1 MGVAS
6 ATARSALTT
15 DALCA
20 LQAERNRL
28 TEKLSAQALA
38 HTRER
43 EAWHAQTQKLRE
55 QLDEHERGAAAFAAE
70 RRNMEKMMLAHTR
83 ERESWH
89 SQTLALRTQL
99 SEALRGAVPK
109 SLASSNGGPP
119 APPIRGAMPLS
130 AARDEAEMPIHV
142 SKPARAPAEMP
153 VPQRQGRPSA
163 TSGSGGEP
171 HSSPGASSDEPPVDQ
186 RVNER
191 GGDDAMVCARATRIS
206 SSVHKQPVI
215 GERALVAAAHCC
227 CDDVTV
233 VMGAMRRV
241 RAQKRLHEGSGL
253 HRRLAL
259 SLFTP
264 RSSQLGVAAIS
275 LRDHELGLPRLSR
288 ATCHPNNLMR
298 LASGTRLAR
307 TYATLAIC
315 ACAQPSKPS
324 LICSLLAR

>member
-43 EAWHAQTQKLRE
+43 EAWHAQTKKLRE

-163 TSGSGGEP
+163 ATSGSGGEP
-171 HSSPGASSDEPPVDQ
+171 HSSPGASSDEPPVAVPAPSASASTTPTRSPARSHAPSPPTSASQ
-186 RVNER
+186 GPTPPRSPAAVPTPPRSTGAR
-191 GGDDAMVCARATRIS
+191 GGPARPRR
-206 SSVHKQPVI
+206 PM
-215 GERALVAAAHCC
+215 GEM
-227 CDDVTV
+227 T
-233 VMGAMRRV
+233 
-241 RAQKRLHEGSGL
+241 E
-253 HRRLAL
+253 
-259 SLFTP
+259 
-264 RSSQLGVAAIS
+264 
-275 LRDHELGLPRLSR
+275 
-288 ATCHPNNLMR
+288 
-298 LASGTRLAR
+298 
-307 TYATLAIC
+307 
-315 ACAQPSKPS
+315 
-324 LICSLLAR
+324 

>member
-163 TSGSGGEP
+163 ATSGSGGEP
-171 HSSPGASSDEPPVDQ
+171 HSSPGASSV
-186 RVNER
+186 
-191 GGDDAMVCARATRIS
+191 G
-206 SSVHKQPVI
+206 
-215 GERALVAAAHCC
+215 
-227 CDDVTV
+227 
-233 VMGAMRRV
+233 
-241 RAQKRLHEGSGL
+241 
-253 HRRLAL
+253 
-259 SLFTP
+259 
-264 RSSQLGVAAIS
+264 
-275 LRDHELGLPRLSR
+275 
-288 ATCHPNNLMR
+288 
-298 LASGTRLAR
+298 
-307 TYATLAIC
+307 
-315 ACAQPSKPS
+315 
-324 LICSLLAR
+324 